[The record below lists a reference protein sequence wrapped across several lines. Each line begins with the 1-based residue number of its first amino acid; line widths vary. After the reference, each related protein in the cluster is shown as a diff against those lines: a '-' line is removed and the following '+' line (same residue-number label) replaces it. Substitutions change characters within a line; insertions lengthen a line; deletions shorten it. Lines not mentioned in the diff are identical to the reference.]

1 MTEYAIYQINR
12 DRDVNRIMFWD
23 YDTAVKVNA
32 GEFDTSIYD
41 EVYWDIR
48 DFKSLDEMFEVFNC
62 DRPADFHGHSMSMS
76 DVVKIIKSDTMETGS
91 FYCDSFGWKKVD
103 M

>member
-12 DRDVNRIMFWD
+12 DRDVQRVMFWD
-23 YDTAVKVNA
+23 YDFATKMNN
-32 GEFDTSIYD
+32 GEFDSSIYD

-62 DRPADFHGHSMSMS
+62 DRPADFHGHSMSVS
-76 DVVKIIKSDTMETGS
+76 DVVKIIKSDTMEPGCY
-91 FYCDSFGWKKVD
+91 FCDNFGWKKVE